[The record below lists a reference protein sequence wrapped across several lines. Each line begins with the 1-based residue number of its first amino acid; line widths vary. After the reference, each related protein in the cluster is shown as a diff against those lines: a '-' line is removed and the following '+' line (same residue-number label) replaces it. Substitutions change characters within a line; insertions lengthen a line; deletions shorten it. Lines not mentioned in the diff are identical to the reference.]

1 MAREASV
8 IRRRCVVVMGIMG
21 QVPFAGVGWQV
32 LHYLEGFRR
41 LNHEV
46 YYVEDTRDWP
56 YDPERNAITDDC
68 SYTVGYLSRVMAWCG
83 LSDRWAYRA
92 EPLGGRTFGLSDLE
106 LALLYRRA
114 DVIVNLHGAAALRDE
129 HLRVPTRIYLETDP
143 VKRQIEVAR
152 GEARAIEL
160 LAGHTH
166 HFTFAENL
174 GAADCRVPV
183 GRFEYRPTRQPVLL
197 DWWTQGDS
205 SPNGRAQARAAFT
218 TISNWRQSGRDI
230 EWKGETYVWSKHA
243 EFLKFIDLPRRT
255 AQPLE
260 LAVAADDET
269 IQLIRGHG
277 WRTIDAVTL
286 SKDIVSYRRYILG
299 SRGEFTVAK
308 DQYVRP
314 RSGWFS
320 DRSACYLAAGRPVIT
335 QDTGF
340 SKILPTGRGLFAFET
355 VEDILG
361 ALEAIEGDYAGHC
374 RAALDLAMEYFA
386 AERVLSD
393 LLGAAGL

>member
-1 MAREASV
+1 
-8 IRRRCVVVMGIMG
+8 
-21 QVPFAGVGWQV
+21 
-32 LHYLEGFRR
+32 
-41 LNHEV
+41 
-46 YYVEDTRDWP
+46 
-56 YDPERNAITDDC
+56 
-68 SYTVGYLSRVMAWCG
+68 MAWCG
-83 LSDRWAYRA
+83 LGDRWAYRA
-92 EPLGGRTFGLSDLE
+92 EPLGGRAFGISELDL
-106 LALLYRRA
+106 ARLYRRA
-114 DVIVNLHGAAALRDE
+114 DAVINLHGATAFRDE
-129 HLRVPTRIYLETDP
+129 HLRVPIRIYLETDP
-143 VKRQIEVAR
+143 VRPQIEVAR

-183 GRFEYRPTRQPVLL
+183 GRFEYRPTRQPVVL
-197 DWWTQGDS
+197 DWWAQEDS
-205 SPNGRAQARAAFT
+205 SSNGQAPARAAFT
-218 TISNWRQSGRDI
+218 TISSWRQSGRDI
-230 EWKGETYVWSKHA
+230 EWDGETYVWSKHA
-243 EFLKFIDLPRRT
+243 EFLKFIELPRRT

-260 LAVAADDET
+260 LALAADNET

-286 SKDIVSYRRYILG
+286 SKDIVPYRQYILG

-340 SKILPTGRGLFAFET
+340 AKILPTGRGLFAFET
-355 VEDILG
+355 IEDVLC
-361 ALEAIEGDYAGHC
+361 ALEAIDRDYAGHC
-374 RAALDLAMEYFA
+374 RAALEVAREHFA
-386 AERVLSD
+386 AEKVLTS
-393 LLGAAGL
+393 LLNQAGC